1 MRMNPVRRVEQFAL
15 VVSMF
20 VGSIGMWLGSP
31 VLWIWLAG
39 RTSKISTTAMG
50 SLLMILI
57 GIPVTMVLI
66 GKILARLDARYTA
79 SFGTTVSGARSPARW
94 LHSMRGGNIVEQ
106 PTMLDKVMVLSVS
119 IALLAVGTWYI
130 GFSGGSAARH
140 S

>member
-1 MRMNPVRRVEQFAL
+1 MNPARRLEQFSL
-15 VVSMF
+15 VVLMF

-57 GIPVTMVLI
+57 GIPVTMYLI
-66 GKILARLDARYTA
+66 GKFLARLDARYTG
-79 SFGTTVSGARSPARW
+79 SFGTTVSSTRSPARW
-94 LHSMRGGNIVEQ
+94 LHSMRGGKTVEQ

-119 IALLAVGTWYI
+119 LALLVVGTWYI
-130 GFSGGSAARH
+130 FFSGGSAARH